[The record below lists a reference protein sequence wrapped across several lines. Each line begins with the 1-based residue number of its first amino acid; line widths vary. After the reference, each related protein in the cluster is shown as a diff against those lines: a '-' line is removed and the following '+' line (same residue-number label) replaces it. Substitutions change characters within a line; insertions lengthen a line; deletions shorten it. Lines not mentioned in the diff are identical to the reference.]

1 MPMCVC
7 VTKSRRHGQSFCR
20 ICHNHTNIQRTNVF
34 LGVPRQNFE
43 MNPNN
48 PTYHTKLVVYPM
60 ISPLSPHKPASDA
73 SSLVPFLGQPQRA
86 ERFLRSCEQ
95 RTRKLLVMF
104 GLTCMYVYV
113 FVKIIYIYIYMC
125 VCVYVYIYI
134 YINMCV

>member
-86 ERFLRSCEQ
+86 ERFLRSCDQ
-95 RTRKLLVMF
+95 RTRKWLVMF

-113 FVKIIYIYIYMC
+113 FVKIIYMC
-125 VCVYVYIYI
+125 VCIYI